1 MKPELENVRFYLTEN
16 DRIPKLCPNEDKQ
29 RFKNERGM
37 LKLEVLVLE

>member
-1 MKPELENVRFYLTEN
+1 MKPELENVRFFLPES

-29 RFKNERGM
+29 RFKNETRM